1 MKPLHIFKPGRHQP
15 MRGGSLDFTER
26 DLIATANAYNPTLH
40 EAPLVIG
47 HPKHDA
53 PAAGWVKSLTATADG
68 LIAEPQQI
76 DPSFAEQIGKA
87 SFKKISASFYHPDAA
102 NNPVPG
108 VYYLRHVGF
117 LGAMPPSVKG
127 LRPIEL
133 AEQEEGVVEF
143 ADFGEHT
150 SASLWR
156 KFREFLIA
164 RFGTE
169 TADSVAPSW
178 QIETLA
184 EASPAFAEPP
194 PPAQE
199 QHQTLIAENQRL
211 QNAIKQREAA
221 DKAAERN
228 TRHTHHSAFAEQ
240 LVKDGMK
247 PVHCAAVIAALDFA
261 EAPDTPIEFGE
272 GEDRQ
277 ALSEGLKAIFNELT
291 GAVSFTEQA
300 SKDRVG
306 QTANTPANPL
316 LADAESRT
324 H

>member
-1 MKPLHIFKPGRHQP
+1 M
-15 MRGGSLDFTER
+15 
-26 DLIATANAYNPTLH
+26 
-40 EAPLVIG
+40 
-47 HPKHDA
+47 
-53 PAAGWVKSLTATADG
+53 
-68 LIAEPQQI
+68 
-76 DPSFAEQIGKA
+76 
-87 SFKKISASFYHPDAA
+87 
-102 NNPVPG
+102 PG

-127 LRPIEL
+127 LRPVEL

-211 QNAIKQREAA
+211 QNVIKQREAA
-221 DKAAERN
+221 DKETERN
-228 TRHTHHSAFAEQ
+228 TRHTDHTAFAEQ

-306 QTANTPANPL
+306 QTPNTPANPL